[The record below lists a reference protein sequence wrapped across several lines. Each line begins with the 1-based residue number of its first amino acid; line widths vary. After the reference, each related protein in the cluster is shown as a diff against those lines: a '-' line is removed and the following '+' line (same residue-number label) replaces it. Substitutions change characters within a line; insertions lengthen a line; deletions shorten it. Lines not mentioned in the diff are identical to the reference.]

1 MVAVIKQVPTEVAVN
16 VAFAADEE
24 SAQPE
29 DVPPETAKVTAPFP
43 DPPLVAKLGV
53 AVYALPV

>member
-1 MVAVIKQVPTEVAVN
+1 VSLALVAVIKQVPTEVAVN

-29 DVPPETAKVTAPFP
+29 AVPPETA
-43 DPPLVAKLGV
+43 
-53 AVYALPV
+53 